1 MSERSG
7 DLGVPA
13 ALNLC
18 KACPWV
24 WSFPRGQASLSC
36 SGFQTEASVHQLLG
50 LRSSGLAESGQAAM
64 KWWPLQGFLTR
75 HRLAHLVKLSPFS
88 LVFLKKKIAWRGGVY
103 CWEGNQCLLGN
114 LAVRST
120 HSPGF
125 SLSPPPQT
133 SSRSPAL
140 RQPCSSSLTWPWL
153 HPLHLPWYPQQISSL
168 WIPRLRSSFLSTLA
182 PNRLPV
188 PRW

>member
-88 LVFLKKKIAWRGGVY
+88 LVFLKKK
-103 CWEGNQCLLGN
+103 LLGEVGCTAGKAIN
-114 LAVRST
+114 ACL
-120 HSPGF
+120 GIW
-125 SLSPPPQT
+125 Q
-133 SSRSPAL
+133 
-140 RQPCSSSLTWPWL
+140 
-153 HPLHLPWYPQQISSL
+153 
-168 WIPRLRSSFLSTLA
+168 
-182 PNRLPV
+182 
-188 PRW
+188 